1 MTPDPSVLPAGNSS
15 ERRKRRARPRFR
27 PAARIGHHW
36 GMETDRYRVKP
47 GPKAHL
53 TDWDPADDG
62 GLDKAE
68 GKAKLEKAR
77 LELERLQELL
87 YADGR
92 HKVLVVLQAIDAGGK
107 DGTIRSVFEGVNPQG
122 VAVASFKRP
131 TDVELAHDYL
141 WRVHQQV
148 PRSGMLTIFNRSHYE
163 DVLVVRVHGL
173 VPKERWSKR
182 YGHIAAFEQML
193 VDEGTTVRK
202 FLLHIS
208 KDEQRI
214 RQQERIDDPS
224 KNWKFAK
231 ADLEERTHWDAYMD
245 AFEDMINKTSTKDS
259 PWYVIPANRN
269 WYRNLIVTTVLN
281 ETLQGLGLRYPPP
294 EEGIAGLVVT

>member
-1 MTPDPSVLPAGNSS
+1 
-15 ERRKRRARPRFR
+15 
-27 PAARIGHHW
+27 
-36 GMETDRYRVKP
+36 METDRYRVKP
-47 GPKAHL
+47 GSKVHL

-62 GLDKAE
+62 GLDKVD

-122 VAVASFKRP
+122 VDVASFRRP

-141 WRVHQQV
+141 WRVHQHV

-231 ADLEERTHWDAYMD
+231 ADLEERKHWDAYMD

-269 WYRNLIVTTVLN
+269 WYRNLIVTSVLN